1 MPSQQVYIDHLLL
14 QFSQERFETLPR
26 WISDNFTVID
36 GGVHT
41 GGLSRNKLI
50 IFRDGTYL
58 ELYNW
63 ITKPEDWRERLPG
76 DFALTTLDPV
86 TAEASQERIANA
98 LASTP
103 GDGGVG
109 VTYYPPR
116 EGGRKNAEGID
127 VRWKIVKPGYA
138 KADATPRDEFY
149 PRGRTDAPFFCH
161 DITPRTRRVT
171 YDLTS
176 VTQHP
181 SGATGIERIEVL
193 VPKGELGRYS
203 DVYASIVGAAP
214 EESDGAIEFRL
225 SAPGIHSFSGS
236 IRVREAET
244 AEEEQFLREKG
255 IGISSLALRSETRQP
270 ILFSIAEFLQ

>member
-14 QFSQERFETLPR
+14 QFTQEGFETLPT
-26 WISDNFTVID
+26 WIADNFTVID
-36 GGVHT
+36 GGIHT

-50 IFRDGTYL
+50 IFGDGTYL

-63 ITKPEDWRERLPG
+63 ITKPEDWRARLPG
-76 DFALTTLDPV
+76 DFALTTLEPI
-86 TAEASQERIANA
+86 TAEASQERIVKA
-98 LASTP
+98 LSSTP

-109 VTYYPPR
+109 VTYSPPR
-116 EGGRKNAEGID
+116 DGGRKNAEGFD
-127 VRWKIVKPGYA
+127 VRWKIVKPEYT
-138 KADATPRDEFY
+138 KADGTPGDEFY

-171 YDLTS
+171 YDLSS

-193 VPKGELGRYS
+193 VPKGELSRFK
-203 DVYASIVGAAP
+203 DVYASIIGAAP
-214 EESDGAIEFRL
+214 QESDNAVEFHL

-236 IRVREAET
+236 LLIQEAET
-244 AEEEQFLREKG
+244 TDDKQLLLNKG
-255 IGISSLALRSETRQP
+255 IGISALVLRSETGGP
-270 ILFSIAEFLQ
+270 ISFPIAEYLR